1 MRAETLTLLQ
11 YKGKST
17 SAGRAQNPV
26 RTLDSLRKNLA
37 RLDIFSVE
45 VPMATRKT
53 SVEINEE
60 LLESV
65 RRILATSTVK
75 ETVERAFQ
83 EIVRREAQ
91 REEIE
96 SLRTMRGMD
105 LNDPEVMAGAW
116 PK

>member
-1 MRAETLTLLQ
+1 
-11 YKGKST
+11 
-17 SAGRAQNPV
+17 
-26 RTLDSLRKNLA
+26 
-37 RLDIFSVE
+37 
-45 VPMATRKT
+45 MAMRKT

-83 EIVRREAQ
+83 EIVRREAR

-116 PK
+116 RK

>member
-1 MRAETLTLLQ
+1 
-11 YKGKST
+11 
-17 SAGRAQNPV
+17 
-26 RTLDSLRKNLA
+26 
-37 RLDIFSVE
+37 
-45 VPMATRKT
+45 MATRKT

-83 EIVRREAQ
+83 EIVRREAR
-91 REEIE
+91 REEVE

-116 PK
+116 RK

>member
-1 MRAETLTLLQ
+1 
-11 YKGKST
+11 
-17 SAGRAQNPV
+17 
-26 RTLDSLRKNLA
+26 
-37 RLDIFSVE
+37 
-45 VPMATRKT
+45 MATRKT

-83 EIVRREAQ
+83 EIVRREA
-91 REEIE
+91 RRHEIE
-96 SLRTMRGMD
+96 SLRTMREMD

-116 PK
+116 RK

>member
-1 MRAETLTLLQ
+1 
-11 YKGKST
+11 
-17 SAGRAQNPV
+17 
-26 RTLDSLRKNLA
+26 
-37 RLDIFSVE
+37 
-45 VPMATRKT
+45 MATRKT

-60 LLESV
+60 LLDSV
-65 RRILATSTVK
+65 RRFLATSTVK

-83 EIVRREAQ
+83 EIVRREAR

-116 PK
+116 RK

>member
-1 MRAETLTLLQ
+1 
-11 YKGKST
+11 
-17 SAGRAQNPV
+17 
-26 RTLDSLRKNLA
+26 
-37 RLDIFSVE
+37 
-45 VPMATRKT
+45 MATRKT

-65 RRILATSTVK
+65 RRILDTSTVK

-83 EIVRREAQ
+83 EIVRREAR

-105 LNDPEVMAGAW
+105 LDNPEVMAGAW
-116 PK
+116 RK